1 MVDYALMNQYLYEGK
16 AKEVEQM
23 TKDAL
28 AEGRHFQE
36 VMNEGL
42 IAGMSV
48 VGEDF
53 KHNVLYVPEVLIAAR
68 AMKAGMAVLKP
79 LLSAR
84 ENDANRVGVLL
95 MGTVRGDLHDIGKNL
110 VCMMAEGAGFEV
122 YDIGVDQSVEKFM
135 AAADRV
141 NPKIIGMSALLTT
154 TMTYMKTVIDGFEAA
169 GRGEIKMAI
178 GGAPISQM
186 FADEIGADGYG
197 QNASAAV
204 DLFLRLASGKEVEEE
219 KSRPLAA
226 LGATKEGDV
235 LSTAVGKKS
244 TYKILYWQEVPSQVR
259 AEDDAGNDVSVELPS
274 KFAQRIDSLAQKRGI
289 TGADAYT
296 AEWKWSDEQERDGSA
311 HEVVAAVIAELEAKA
326 DW

>member
-1 MVDYALMNQYLYEGK
+1 MVDYALMNQNLYEGK

-36 VMNEGL
+36 VLNEGL

-53 KHNVLYVPEVLIAAR
+53 KHNILYVPEVLIAAR

-79 LLSAR
+79 LLSAKDTVS
-84 ENDANRVGVLL
+84 EPIGTLL

-110 VCMMAEGAGFEV
+110 VCMMAEGAGFV
-122 YDIGVDQSVEKFM
+122 VHDIGVDQSLEKFQ
-135 AAADRV
+135 AAANQV
-141 NPKIIGMSALLTT
+141 KPNIIGMSALLTT
-154 TMTYMKTVIDGFEAA
+154 TMTYMKTVIDGFHAA
-169 GRGEIKMAI
+169 GRDDIKFAV

-204 DLFLRLASGKEVEEE
+204 DLFLRLCGHATEAAAAPKGAAPAPAVEAP
-219 KSRPLAA
+219 R
-226 LGATKEGDV
+226 
-235 LSTAVGKKS
+235 
-244 TYKILYWQEVPSQVR
+244 R
-259 AEDDAGNDVSVELPS
+259 
-274 KFAQRIDSLAQKRGI
+274 
-289 TGADAYT
+289 
-296 AEWKWSDEQERDGSA
+296 
-311 HEVVAAVIAELEAKA
+311 
-326 DW
+326 